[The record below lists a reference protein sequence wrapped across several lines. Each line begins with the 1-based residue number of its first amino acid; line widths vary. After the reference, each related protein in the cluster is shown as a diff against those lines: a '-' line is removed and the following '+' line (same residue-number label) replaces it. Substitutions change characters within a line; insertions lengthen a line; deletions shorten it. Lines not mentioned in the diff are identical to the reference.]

1 MLVSLASCARG
12 SPVELI
18 NGRLVTHTAA
28 VPAVPTLTQLRL
40 VPATAAPVV
49 TETARNGGVT
59 GRGREDEGYDINPQY
74 NFGYSIADTLTGDS
88 KTREESRDGDVVR
101 GSYSVAD
108 PDGRIRTVT
117 YTADA
122 VNGFQAK
129 VTYDGAEGPV
139 AIPFNAPSAA
149 PAAVSAVAT
158 IDEEDTV
165 IAARVPAAA
174 TATRQS
180 INASRLIPL
189 RSVAAAPASAIH
201 AVHTAAVPTV
211 FRTAAAP
218 TVFRTAAT
226 PTVFRTAAA
235 PAVHAVHHA
244 AVPTVIRTASPATA
258 VHAVHTAAAPIF
270 HAAAPAVVSTVRQ
283 VPQAVHAVHT
293 VHHDDFAGPVTVV
306 RQNAAVPAV
315 SSNQSLRTLLAN
327 SGLDLSQF
335 RFVSPVSII
344 N

>member
-1 MLVSLASCARG
+1 LLVSLASCARG
-12 SPVELI
+12 SPVEFI
-18 NGRLVTHTAA
+18 NGRLITHTNAL
-28 VPAVPTLTQLRL
+28 PAVPTLTQLRL
-40 VPATAAPVV
+40 VPAATAAPVV
-49 TETARNGGVT
+49 AVAANAGGTT
-59 GRGREDEGYDINPQY
+59 GRGREDEGYDPNPSY

-122 VNGFQAK
+122 VHGFQAK

-149 PAAVSAVAT
+149 APAAVSAVAA
-158 IDEEDTV
+158 IDTEEDTV
-165 IAARVPAAA
+165 IAARVPATTA
-174 TATRQS
+174 TAARQS

-189 RSVAAAPASAIH
+189 RTVAAAPASAIH

-211 FRTAAAP
+211 IRTAAPA
-218 TVFRTAAT
+218 
-226 PTVFRTAAA
+226 
-235 PAVHAVHHA
+235 AVHAVHHA
-244 AVPTVIRTASPATA
+244 AVPTVIRTAGPATA
-258 VHAVHTAAAPIF
+258 VHAVHTAAAPVF

-283 VPQAVHAVHT
+283 VPEAVHAVHT
-293 VHHDDFAGPVTVV
+293 LHHDDFAGPVTVV
-306 RQNAAVPAV
+306 RQNAAVPAI
-315 SSNQSLRTLLAN
+315 SSNQSLRALLAN

>member
-49 TETARNGGVT
+49 TVAARNGGVT

-165 IAARVPAAA
+165 IAARVPTTA

-189 RSVAAAPASAIH
+189 RSVAAAPASAIR

-218 TVFRTAAT
+218 TVFRTAA
-226 PTVFRTAAA
+226 A
-235 PAVHAVHHA
+235 PAVHAVHHT

-258 VHAVHTAAAPIF
+258 VHAVH
-270 HAAAPAVVSTVRQ
+270 
-283 VPQAVHAVHT
+283 
-293 VHHDDFAGPVTVV
+293 
-306 RQNAAVPAV
+306 
-315 SSNQSLRTLLAN
+315 
-327 SGLDLSQF
+327 
-335 RFVSPVSII
+335 
-344 N
+344 

>member
-18 NGRLVTHTAA
+18 NGRLVTHTVNAL
-28 VPAVPTLTQLRL
+28 PAVPTLTQLRL
-40 VPATAAPVV
+40 VPAATAAPVV
-49 TETARNGGVT
+49 AVAANAGGTT
-59 GRGREDEGYDINPQY
+59 GRGREDEGYDPNPSY

-122 VNGFQAK
+122 VHGFQAK

-139 AIPFNAPSAA
+139 AIPFNSPSAA
-149 PAAVSAVAT
+149 PAAVSTVAA

-165 IAARVPAAA
+165 IAARVPATA
-174 TATRQS
+174 TAARQS

-189 RSVAAAPASAIH
+189 RTVAAAPASAIH

-211 FRTAAAP
+211 IRTAAPA
-218 TVFRTAAT
+218 
-226 PTVFRTAAA
+226 
-235 PAVHAVHHA
+235 AVHAVHHA
-244 AVPTVIRTASPATA
+244 AVPTVIRTAGPATA
-258 VHAVHTAAAPIF
+258 VHAVHTAAAPVF
-270 HAAAPAVVSTVRQ
+270 HTAAPAVVSTVRQ
-283 VPQAVHAVHT
+283 VPEAVHAVHRL
-293 VHHDDFAGPVTVV
+293 HHDDFAGPVTVV
-306 RQNAAVPAV
+306 RQNSAAI
-315 SSNQSLRTLLAN
+315 SSNQSLRALLAN